1 MGSKFTYYKQLNS
14 NDCGPT
20 CLRMVAKY
28 YGRYY
33 SAEALRAMMSTSKDG
48 ASLLSLSRASEKL
61 GFRSRGCQISA
72 KILEEIPLPAILHW
86 NQNHFVVLQSTD
98 DEYTVADPAVGSIS
112 YDKDEFL
119 SQWISNVNES
129 GERVG
134 TVLILEPSPLFYEEP
149 GEKPK
154 NLNWSI
160 YLQYFAQNI
169 SQINRIF
176 MALGISFLIQLIF
189 PFLAQSMVDNGINA
203 KNLNFITLILIAQ
216 LVLTLTSTII
226 GFISNRIQIRITN
239 IINISI
245 LSDFWI
251 KLTRLPLS
259 FFDNHRAG
267 DIIQR
272 LGDNKTVQS
281 FITNFA
287 MNTIYS
293 VVNFCVYSII
303 LISYNGTLFLIFI
316 VGNTLYVVWV
326 RLFLPFRRKLNYQ
339 GFNLSTAENNSTIQL
354 VYGMQELRLNN
365 AEQSKRW
372 EWEDIQAR
380 IFKLSIKNL
389 NYNQWQ
395 SAGALFIN
403 QGKDIVITYMVARLV
418 VEGNM
423 TFGGMIAIQY
433 IIGQLGGPIS
443 NLVGLIQSYQ
453 DASISLER
461 LNEIH
466 SAADEEPKDVLFQN
480 DLSDKKGIEIKNL
493 HFTYPGQDTAVLKNI
508 NMVIAE
514 QKTTAIVGMSGSGKT
529 TLLKILMKILPDYKG
544 EINVGERNFKMIS
557 PFYWRSLFGSVMQE
571 GYIFDDTIA
580 KNISLSDEVINHQQL
595 IQATKMANIYSFI
608 DGLPNGW
615 NTVVGALGVGLSQG
629 QRQRLLIAR
638 ALYKKPEFLFFD
650 EATNALDA
658 NNEKEIIE
666 NLYSFFVNKTVIV
679 VAHRLSTVK
688 NADQIFVMK
697 NGEIAEQGNHN
708 SLVALKGEYFEL
720 VRNQLEL
727 GG

>member
-1 MGSKFTYYKQLNS
+1 
-14 NDCGPT
+14 
-20 CLRMVAKY
+20 MVAKY